1 MVYVDILCMGLST
14 RNVEKVIKIVLEKV
28 IKIVLEKLAGIE
40 CDRLPKATFSKY
52 MLIEACGLAQLHIAS
67 ELVNCEDDDLVLQSD
82 GTSKKGH
89 SYTTFDA
96 TNNEGQFFVL
106 GMQEVGAGDAQT
118 QLDLLKEI
126 MGDISS
132 FNKEDI
138 CDKFFSSVKNLM

>member
-1 MVYVDILCMGLST
+1 ML
-14 RNVEKVIKIVLEKV
+14 N
-28 IKIVLEKLAGIE
+28 
-40 CDRLPKATFSKY
+40 KAH
-52 MLIEACGLAQLHIAS
+52 GLAQLQITS
-67 ELVNCEDDDLVLQSD
+67 ELANCEDDDLVLQSD

-89 SYTTFDA
+89 SYATSHA

-106 GMQEVGAGDAQT
+106 SMQEVGDVQT

-138 CDKFFSSVKNLM
+138 